1 MSGTEYWRA
10 PEVERIANELIVKHH
25 DHLSRTDVLIK
36 CVFRDPP
43 AKSRGKLVLG
53 KARKVSGLSAYLVGL
68 EHNDRLDDGEPHDFF
83 VVEIAHEPW
92 QGLTGRQRHALVDHE
107 LCHLDVE
114 LPDDEGDRKLCMRS
128 HDLEEFEEVVKRH
141 GLWQP
146 KVVQFAETA
155 KSAQLAFPINAGSA
169 GDVLRTGAGLR
180 IGAELRG
187 QS

>member
-25 DHLSRTDVLIK
+25 DHLNRTDVVIK
-36 CVFRDPP
+36 CVFRDPA
-43 AKSRGKLVLG
+43 AKSKGRVVYG
-53 KARKVSGLSAYLVGL
+53 KARKVSGLTAYLVGL
-68 EHNDRLDDGEPHDFF
+68 EHNDRLDDGEPADFF

-114 LPDDEGDRKLCMRS
+114 LDENGGDRKLCTRG
-128 HDLEEFEEVVKRH
+128 HDLEEFTEVVKRH
-141 GLWQP
+141 GLWRP
-146 KVVQFAETA
+146 TVVQFAETA
-155 KSAQLAFPINAGSA
+155 KAAQLAFPINAGSA

-180 IGAELRG
+180 IGAELR
-187 QS
+187 SES